1 MAGWFAG
8 GLVVMA
14 RLYVAHLRFR
24 PSPRKV
30 PKVAPPT
37 AQTTPLTSGITISDG
52 DPAVRPQDDLFG
64 HVNGGWLQRTEIPD
78 DRARY
83 GSFVVLAE
91 TAEAQLRAIIEAAAA
106 KESEPG
112 TPARKVGDLFASFCN
127 EGQVNALGP
136 EPLQADLAAVR
147 SVSDVRELQR
157 TIGSLQR
164 KGSGGA
170 IALFVSTDHRDSTR
184 YVPYVEQSG
193 LGLPNESYYRDEANE
208 GVRSAYVA
216 HVGSMLALAGW
227 VDAAAARDVAGR
239 VMALETR
246 LAAAH
251 WDNVRTR
258 DAVATYTLVGREG
271 LQDMA
276 PGLDWTVWLEGLD
289 APSSTL
295 DQVVVRE
302 PDYLVGLAAALEQ
315 VDLADWRHW
324 LAWHLV
330 HDTAPY
336 LSAPFVDENFD
347 FYGRTLSGTPEP
359 RERWKRGVAL
369 VEGVLGEAAGQL
381 YVEQHFSPQ
390 AKQRMVQLV
399 ENVVEAYRR
408 RIADLDWMGP
418 ETKARAADKLARFTP
433 KIGYPDTWRDYS
445 ALEISADDLVGNVR
459 AAASYE
465 LDRDLAKLGA
475 PVDRGEWFM
484 TPQTVNAYYNPG
496 LNEVV
501 FPAAILHPP
510 FFDVDAD
517 DAANYGGIG
526 AVIGHEIGHGFDDQ
540 GSRYDGDGN
549 LEQWWTDEDRSRFE
563 ERAKALVEQYSA
575 FELRELPGQQVN
587 GALTVGENIGDLGGV
602 TIAFAAYQIASEGT
616 DPPMLDGLSGPQ
628 RFFAGWAQCW
638 RLKVRD
644 AEALRLLAIDP
655 HSPAEFR
662 ANVVRNVDGFY
673 DAYDV
678 RESDALWLDP
688 QQRVRI
694 W

>member
-1 MAGWFAG
+1 M
-8 GLVVMA
+8 
-14 RLYVAHLRFR
+14 
-24 PSPRKV
+24 
-30 PKVAPPT
+30 T
-37 AQTTPLTSGITISDG
+37 AQTTSLTSGISVSDA

-64 HVNGGWLQRTEIPD
+64 HVNGGWLERTEIPAD
-78 DRARY
+78 HARY
-83 GSFVVLAE
+83 GSFVMLAE
-91 TAEAQLRAIIEAAAA
+91 TAEAQLRAIIETAAAT
-106 KESEPG
+106 EHEVG
-112 TPARKVGDLFASFCN
+112 TPARKVGDLFASFRD
-127 EGQVNALGP
+127 EARVDALGRD
-136 EPLQADLAAVR
+136 PLVDDLAAVR
-147 SVSDVRELQR
+147 AVTDVRELQR
-157 TIGSLQR
+157 TMGSLQR

-170 IALFVSTDHRDSTR
+170 IALFVSTDHGDSTR
-184 YVPYVEQSG
+184 YVPYFEQSG
-193 LGLPNESYYRDEANE
+193 LGLPNESYYREEAHD
-208 GVRSAYVA
+208 GVRSAYVD
-216 HVGSMLALAGW
+216 HVGAMLALAGW
-227 VDAAAARDVAGR
+227 VDPAQAPDVARR

-246 LAAAH
+246 LAASH

-258 DAVATYTLVGREG
+258 DAVATYTLVDREG
-271 LQDMA
+271 LQDLA
-276 PGLDWTVWLEGLD
+276 PGLDWSAWLEGLG
-289 APSSTL
+289 APQSTL
-295 DQVVVRE
+295 DEVVVRE
-302 PDYLVGLAAALEQ
+302 PDYLSGLAEALEQ

-336 LSAPFVDENFD
+336 LAAPFVEENFD
-347 FYGRTLSGTPEP
+347 FYGRTLSGTPQP

-381 YVEQHFSPQ
+381 YVEQHFSPA

-445 ALEISADDLVGNVR
+445 ALVISADDLVGNVR
-459 AAASYE
+459 SAASFE
-465 LDRDLAKLGA
+465 IDRDLAKLGA

-496 LNEVV
+496 LNEIV

-510 FFDVDAD
+510 FFDVAAD

-549 LEQWWTDEDRSRFE
+549 LEQWWTDEDRERFD
-563 ERAKALVEQYSA
+563 ERAQALVEQYSA
-575 FELRELPGQQVN
+575 FEPRELPGRQVN

-602 TIAFAAYQIASEGT
+602 TIAYEAYQIASAAAV
-616 DPPMLDGLSGPQ
+616 PPVLDGLSGPQ

-638 RLKVRD
+638 RLKARD

-655 HSPAEFR
+655 HAPAEFR

-678 RESDALWLDP
+678 SEGDALWLDP

>member
-14 RLYVAHLRFR
+14 RLYVACLRSR
-24 PSPRKV
+24 RSPRKV

-37 AQTTPLTSGITISDG
+37 AQTTSLTSGITISDG

-106 KESEPG
+106 TESEPG
-112 TPARKVGDLFASFCN
+112 TPARKVGDLFAGFCN
-127 EGQVNALGP
+127 EAHVNALGA
-136 EPLQADLAAVR
+136 EPLLADLEAVR
-147 SVSDVRELQR
+147 SVTDVRELQR

-164 KGSGGA
+164 KGSGAA

-184 YVPYVEQSG
+184 YVPYLEQSG

-208 GVRSAYVA
+208 GVRSAYVE

-227 VDAAAARDVAGR
+227 VEAAQAPDVARR

-276 PGLDWTVWLEGLD
+276 PGLDWTAWLEGLG
-289 APSSTL
+289 APSNTL

-302 PDYLVGLAAALEQ
+302 PDYLVGLAEALEQ

-347 FYGRTLSGTPEP
+347 FYGRTLSGTPQP

-369 VEGVLGEAAGQL
+369 VEGLLGEAAGQL

-418 ETKARAADKLARFTP
+418 ETK
-433 KIGYPDTWRDYS
+433 
-445 ALEISADDLVGNVR
+445 
-459 AAASYE
+459 
-465 LDRDLAKLGA
+465 
-475 PVDRGEWFM
+475 
-484 TPQTVNAYYNPG
+484 
-496 LNEVV
+496 
-501 FPAAILHPP
+501 
-510 FFDVDAD
+510 
-517 DAANYGGIG
+517 
-526 AVIGHEIGHGFDDQ
+526 EIGRA
-540 GSRYDGDGN
+540 SCR
-549 LEQWWTDEDRSRFE
+549 
-563 ERAKALVEQYSA
+563 ERV
-575 FELRELPGQQVN
+575 
-587 GALTVGENIGDLGGV
+587 
-602 TIAFAAYQIASEGT
+602 
-616 DPPMLDGLSGPQ
+616 
-628 RFFAGWAQCW
+628 
-638 RLKVRD
+638 
-644 AEALRLLAIDP
+644 
-655 HSPAEFR
+655 SPY
-662 ANVVRNVDGFY
+662 V
-673 DAYDV
+673 
-678 RESDALWLDP
+678 
-688 QQRVRI
+688 
-694 W
+694 